1 MGVVLQAVRRG
12 RTLSATVVVVLACG
26 CGDAEPPVVWAASI
40 DGPDV
45 VSAGSV
51 VRVRIDARPTGYWYF
66 YSLTQ
71 PAGGPI
77 PARIWL
83 ADSSTFTPAGP
94 VTGPQPTTSFDNT
107 FGINVEKYSGPAS
120 FTLPVRVL
128 PRARGGPG
136 EIRVGALYQACNDT
150 ICLSPKEVML
160 AVPLTIAPR

>member
-1 MGVVLQAVRRG
+1 MSAVLQAARRG
-12 RTLSATVVVVLACG
+12 RTLAGTLAVALAYG
-26 CGDAEPPVVWAASI
+26 CGDAKPPVVWAASI
-40 DGPDV
+40 DGSDV
-45 VSAGSV
+45 VRAGSV
-51 VRVRIDARPTGYWYF
+51 VRVRIDAQPTGSWYF

-83 ADSSTFTPAGP
+83 ADSSTVTPAGP

-107 FGINVEKYSGPAS
+107 FGINVEKYSDPAS
-120 FTLPVRVL
+120 FTLPVRVS
-128 PRARGGPG
+128 PRARGGSG

-150 ICLSPKEVML
+150 ICLSPKEVVL

>member
-1 MGVVLQAVRRG
+1 MLAV
-12 RTLSATVVVVLACG
+12 TVVAVLAVG
-26 CGDAEPPVVWAASI
+26 CGKAEPPVVWAASI

-45 VSAGSV
+45 VTAGSV

-83 ADSSTFTPAGP
+83 ADSSVFTPAGP
-94 VTGPQPTTSFDNT
+94 VTGPPPTTSFDNT
-107 FGINVEKYSGPAS
+107 FGINVEKYSDPAS
-120 FTLPVRVL
+120 FILPVRV
-128 PRARGGPG
+128 PSRANGGPR

-150 ICLSPKEVML
+150 ICLSPREVVL
-160 AVPLTIAPR
+160 TVPLRIAPR